1 MKSATKT
8 ALTLRVAR
16 GQAEQQAAI
25 DAWLRERAPDGA
37 GKRLGIIA
45 EGAFFELKVPP
56 AVPLERLAAGCVCC
70 IGMVPLNV
78 TLTRMLRSFRP
89 QSVLLLMTDGDHL
102 ERMRGSVAGG
112 KLGVEL
118 ENGREQR

>member
-1 MKSATKT
+1 MTAATRT

-16 GQAEQQAAI
+16 GQQEQQAAI
-25 DAWLRERAPDGA
+25 DAWLGERALDGA

-45 EGAFFELKVPP
+45 EGAFFALEVPP

-70 IGMVPLNV
+70 VGMLPLQV

-89 QSVLLLMTDGDHL
+89 DSVLLLMTEPDHL
-102 ERMRGSVAGG
+102 DRMRALVASG
-112 KLGVEL
+112 KLGVDL
-118 ENGREQR
+118 ENGMEQG